1 MKNEICGHF
10 LLKTRGNGLEGGV
23 QRIQDGYFAVFRLAL
38 DERKILVGV
47 VDSIPPA
54 GGGGSSN
61 LSQEAN
67 YGKETENKVEKL
79 LDLVQGPDEEE
90 DLVQELLHHR

>member
-10 LLKTRGNGLEGGV
+10 LPKTRGNGLEGGV

-47 VDSIPPA
+47 VVSIPQCGAA
-54 GGGGSSN
+54 GVRISHKSQMGG
-61 LSQEAN
+61 LHA
-67 YGKETENKVEKL
+67 L
-79 LDLVQGPDEEE
+79 LDKSGWRNWILS
-90 DLVQELLHHR
+90 

>member
-1 MKNEICGHF
+1 MKNVICRHF

-47 VDSIPPA
+47 VDSTPPA
-54 GGGGSSN
+54 GGSRSSN
-61 LSQEAN
+61 LLQEAN
-67 YGKETENKVEKL
+67 GSVAQAGRARGVKTAVKV
-79 LDLVQGPDEEE
+79 QT
-90 DLVQELLHHR
+90 

>member
-1 MKNEICGHF
+1 MKNEICRHF

-47 VDSIPPA
+47 VDSIPPP
-54 GGGGSSN
+54 GGDESSN
-61 LSQEAN
+61 LSQESN
-67 YGKETENKVEKL
+67 YGKETKNKM
-79 LDLVQGPDEEE
+79 EE
-90 DLVQELLHHR
+90 L